1 VQNEQIEAAYVQK
14 IPRPGKIGV
23 DIIFWDII
31 LSLKKERNKCLKH

>member
-14 IPRPGKIGV
+14 IPGPGKIGV

-31 LSLKKERNKCLKH
+31 LPV